1 MITDDH
7 PLARLAMHPLAH
19 ALFLDI
25 DGTLLD
31 LAETPDG
38 IHVPPGLADDL
49 RRLSDRMDGALALV
63 TGRRI
68 PWADDTFAHPF
79 PIAGLHGFERRRA
92 DGTVIGID
100 VPPGLDLARTRLAP
114 FAAIPGMVVEDKGS
128 AVALHFRKAPDRAA
142 EADAAMEALAQDIG
156 PGWSLQRGKMVIEL
170 RPAGASKGAA
180 IAEFLSEPPF
190 AGRIPIA
197 IGDDVTDE
205 AMFPVVNEL
214 GGTSIRIGDAAQATA
229 ARAHL
234 ESPTVLRAAL
244 QRIAAW
250 DV

>member
-1 MITDDH
+1 
-7 PLARLAMHPLAH
+7 
-19 ALFLDI
+19 
-25 DGTLLD
+25 
-31 LAETPDG
+31 
-38 IHVPPGLADDL
+38 
-49 RRLSDRMDGALALV
+49 
-63 TGRRI
+63 
-68 PWADDTFAHPF
+68 
-79 PIAGLHGFERRRA
+79 
-92 DGTVIGID
+92 
-100 VPPGLDLARTRLAP
+100 
-114 FAAIPGMVVEDKGS
+114 MVVEDKGS